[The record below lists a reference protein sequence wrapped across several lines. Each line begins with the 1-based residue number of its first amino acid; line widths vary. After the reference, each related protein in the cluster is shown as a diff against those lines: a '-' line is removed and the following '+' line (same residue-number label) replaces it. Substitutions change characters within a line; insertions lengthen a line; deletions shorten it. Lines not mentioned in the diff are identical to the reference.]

1 MADITTK
8 MAEALRLAHD
18 HIEMDKLLV
27 SHPRDWALIKDAL
40 AYEAE
45 AKPAPAPLTNADVVE
60 AWRTT
65 EARRDDYGWT
75 SCEWFQEGVR
85 FAQRHYRVGAAA
97 PAALAA
103 LEAEAKPA
111 PADRLGSVRCP
122 KCWEMMSVPAAPALV
137 SLTDDQIREVFLAN
151 GFTVKE
157 GQTDLK
163 PYVFAAARALLAKT
177 LVAPAAPAPSADLC
191 ERICAAI
198 VAEDTKSVDE
208 AGYMLDSNDC
218 CRIVREQFA
227 AAPAAPA
234 PHPDT
239 QDAERLR
246 YLLSDD
252 GDWTLCEWD
261 HDAGYWVSD
270 QREPDVVRAAIDAAI
285 AASKGGAA

>member
-1 MADITTK
+1 MNTTDK
-8 MAEALRLAHD
+8 MAKAVRGLLRERNIAAR
-18 HIEMDKLLV
+18 INARKF
-27 SHPRDWALIKDAL
+27 
-40 AYEAE
+40 AE
-45 AKPAPAPLTNADVVE
+45 E
-60 AWRTT
+60 
-65 EARRDDYGWT
+65 
-75 SCEWFQEGVR
+75 
-85 FAQRHYRVGAAA
+85 
-97 PAALAA
+97 ALAA
-103 LEAEAKPA
+103 YEAEAKPA

-234 PHPDT
+234 PVPLTDEEVRRGWGTVSLHPHVDDRFT
-239 QDAERLR
+239 AGVRFAERAH
-246 YLLSDD
+246 
-252 GDWTLCEWD
+252 GI
-261 HDAGYWVSD
+261 G
-270 QREPDVVRAAIDAAI
+270 
-285 AASKGGAA
+285 KGGAA